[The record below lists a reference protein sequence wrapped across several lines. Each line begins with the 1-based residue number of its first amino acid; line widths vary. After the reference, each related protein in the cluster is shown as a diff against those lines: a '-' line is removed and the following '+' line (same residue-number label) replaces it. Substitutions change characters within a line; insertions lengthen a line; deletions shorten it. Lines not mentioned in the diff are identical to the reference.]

1 MSPCVLITCDF
12 LQLVGYSACRTG
24 PLARKPQS
32 PWARL
37 NTDTSTSPVSSM
49 VGQSGPLYQPVGR
62 TVDGQWLCVSGRY
75 AKKIKD
81 IGHHALPT
89 SLGHRPQHPRGWTC
103 SLCIFG
109 TKPIKYSVFHASNYL
124 WSPSNC
130 LCVSLRYV
138 LITYDKL
145 FGSTGLQASSGWRSC
160 TQKSVPIIKCIY
172 GIL

>member
-62 TVDGQWLCVSGRY
+62 TVDGQWLLSVSGRY
-75 AKKIKD
+75 ANKIKD

-103 SLCIFG
+103 SLCIFWHQ
-109 TKPIKYSVFHASNYL
+109 THQI
-124 WSPSNC
+124 
-130 LCVSLRYV
+130 LCTSC
-138 LITYDKL
+138 IKL
-145 FGSTGLQASSGWRSC
+145 FMVSQQLLVCISEIRSYH
-160 TQKSVPIIKCIY
+160 I
-172 GIL
+172 